1 MLKRAVAA
9 LAVAASLAVP
19 AAAADGPKIS
29 LGYAFLRYLEEG
41 GGDAP
46 LGVYLSGWGA
56 GRGTFELD
64 IARHRDTDGGAA
76 LNTFTVLGGPRAGFG
91 GRSSH
96 PYAHALG
103 GLRHDRFAGGS
114 NTSYGGAAGLGID
127 IGPGGGAGTRL
138 RLGADFE
145 VFFEEGESLKALRL
159 TAGFTF

>member
-1 MLKRAVAA
+1 MRRAVVA
-9 LAVAASLAVP
+9 LAVAASFAAP

-46 LGVYLSGWGA
+46 LGVYLTGWGA
-56 GRGTFELD
+56 GQGTLELD
-64 IARHRDTDGGAA
+64 IAWHRDTDDGAV
-76 LNTFTVLGGPRAGFG
+76 LNTFTVLAGPRLGFG
-91 GRSSH
+91 GRSGQ
-96 PYAHALG
+96 PYAHVLG
-103 GLRHDRFAGGS
+103 GLRHDRFAGAS

-127 IGPGGGAGTRL
+127 LGPGGRAGTQF